1 MKHAVYQL
9 NFIDSIVSNTPD
21 EYCDVAAKRE
31 RERLKRMA
39 ARKRIERCV
48 LMLKRIAYAKQTQ
61 STNWHN

>member
-31 RERLKRMA
+31 LERLKRIA

-48 LMLKRIAYAKQTQ
+48 LMLKRVAYAKQTQ
-61 STNWHN
+61 SINWHN

>member
-1 MKHAVYQL
+1 MKHAAYQL

-31 RERLKRMA
+31 WERLKRIA
-39 ARKRIERCV
+39 TRKRIERCV
-48 LMLKRIAYAKQTQ
+48 LMLKRVAYAKQTQ

>member
-1 MKHAVYQL
+1 MKHAAYQL

-31 RERLKRMA
+31 LERLKCIA

-48 LMLKRIAYAKQTQ
+48 LMLKRVAYAKQTQ
-61 STNWHN
+61 SINWHN